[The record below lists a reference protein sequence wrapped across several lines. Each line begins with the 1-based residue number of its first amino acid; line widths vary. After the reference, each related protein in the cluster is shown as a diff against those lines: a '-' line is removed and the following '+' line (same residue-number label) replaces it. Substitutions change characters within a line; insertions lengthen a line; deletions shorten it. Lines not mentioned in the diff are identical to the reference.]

1 MKSSVPQIFQQYIEN
16 PGQCSNITEKYGK
29 VYKKKNNE
37 EMPEEMKKMFED
49 VCNEVMKQCGNGA
62 MK

>member
-29 VYKKKNNE
+29 VYKKKNNGE
-37 EMPEEMKKMFED
+37 
-49 VCNEVMKQCGNGA
+49 NAGI
-62 MK
+62 